1 MTKMREVASRKA
13 SSLPA
18 EPSPTQVRY
27 AVENI
32 FLRQHIAIAFI
43 VRYNDNGVFYNSL
56 KHESAYL
63 GMAMDVYIL
72 DINCISDLQGKEL
85 LTPERRSRMERYL
98 RKTDQARCLGAGL
111 LLRYAFGE
119 EGAAQILPDDLG
131 KPYLP
136 EGPFFNLSH
145 SGDKV
150 VLLVADRPSGVDIEQ
165 IAPWSAAVAR
175 KVFTPDEQRWLR
187 EQEEDS
193 AFFRLWTAK
202 EAIMKALGLGFRLP
216 PESFEVSR
224 EPGLPNPVRGSNWY
238 LQWWKIEGHMLC
250 CAVDIPLEEICIRE
264 IFPEDVR

>member
-1 MTKMREVASRKA
+1 M
-13 SSLPA
+13 
-18 EPSPTQVRY
+18 
-27 AVENI
+27 ENI

-63 GMAMDVYIL
+63 GMAMDVCIL

-98 RKTDQARCLGAGL
+98 RKSDQARCLGAGL

-119 EGAAQILPDDLG
+119 ERAAQILPDGLG

-136 EGPFFNLSH
+136 EGPYFNLSH

-150 VLLVADRPSGVDIEQ
+150 VLLVSDRPSGVDIEQ
-165 IAPWSAAVAR
+165 ISPWSRAVAR
-175 KVFTPDEQRWLR
+175 RVFTQKEQAWLNAH
-187 EQEEDS
+187 EEEDS

-202 EAIMKALGLGFRLP
+202 EAVMKALGLGFRLH
-216 PESFEVSR
+216 PESFEISPEEDV
-224 EPGLPNPVRGSNWY
+224 PNPVEGSNWY
-238 LQWWKIEGHMLC
+238 LQWRKIEGHMLC